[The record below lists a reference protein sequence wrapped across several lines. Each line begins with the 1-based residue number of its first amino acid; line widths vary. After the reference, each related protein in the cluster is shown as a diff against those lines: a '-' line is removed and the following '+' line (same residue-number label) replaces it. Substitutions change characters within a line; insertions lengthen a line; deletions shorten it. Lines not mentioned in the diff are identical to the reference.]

1 MLSSPPGV
9 DESDDRPAQPKEAPV
24 SVAAGQA
31 RPAAD
36 VPTDDRS
43 RFSMLRAFRGDP
55 LALMLGLPQ

>member
-1 MLSSPPGV
+1 
-9 DESDDRPAQPKEAPV
+9 V